1 MGGENE
7 GGLRALPFGRKA
19 KRGESETERAGSP
32 AAGWRTGREQKAVSA
47 EVTRRS
53 AAEVQSHRPGLADDR
68 ARRLPRPSARPSARR
83 VCSGPCSAG
92 SALCPATCAGE
103 RGEGFAVTSECRNGF
118 SVLVTQQTE
127 YPTERVRFS
136 GHVSAPVGVRVSVS
150 ARVRTGS
157 ERPVPGRPPQPR
169 AAGPRAPLRVAW
181 GGDGP
186 DPGLWR
192 GGPHLQGGPR
202 RGTDVAPSGAGPAGG
217 LWAGGDT
224 RPAGFPACGVC
235 GVDSDSGSVGAE
247 ELQARVMLVLPL

>member
-1 MGGENE
+1 MVTVVACWHGPCGCGGLGGEAGLRLPAGQAGAAPSLASGHQEWFQCIQTGGRGVGGENE

-136 GHVSAPVGVRVSVS
+136 GHVSAPVGVRV
-150 ARVRTGS
+150 
-157 ERPVPGRPPQPR
+157 
-169 AAGPRAPLRVAW
+169 
-181 GGDGP
+181 
-186 DPGLWR
+186 
-192 GGPHLQGGPR
+192 
-202 RGTDVAPSGAGPAGG
+202 
-217 LWAGGDT
+217 
-224 RPAGFPACGVC
+224 
-235 GVDSDSGSVGAE
+235 
-247 ELQARVMLVLPL
+247 

>member
-1 MGGENE
+1 MLARALWLWWPRRGGRPKAARRAGRSCTQLSIGASGVVSVNTDGGKGVGGENE

-19 KRGESETERAGSP
+19 KRGERETERAGSP

-127 YPTERVRFS
+127 YLTERVRFS
-136 GHVSAPVGVRVSVS
+136 GHVSAPVGV
-150 ARVRTGS
+150 
-157 ERPVPGRPPQPR
+157 
-169 AAGPRAPLRVAW
+169 
-181 GGDGP
+181 
-186 DPGLWR
+186 
-192 GGPHLQGGPR
+192 
-202 RGTDVAPSGAGPAGG
+202 
-217 LWAGGDT
+217 
-224 RPAGFPACGVC
+224 
-235 GVDSDSGSVGAE
+235 
-247 ELQARVMLVLPL
+247 